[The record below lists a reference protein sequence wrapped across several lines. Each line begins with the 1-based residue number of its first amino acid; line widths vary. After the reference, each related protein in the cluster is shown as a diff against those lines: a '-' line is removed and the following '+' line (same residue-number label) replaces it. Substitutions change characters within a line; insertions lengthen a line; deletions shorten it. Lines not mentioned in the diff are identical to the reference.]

1 MTLYVLTPPL
11 LMLSLKG
18 LNMIR
23 RFLLKILFNGL
34 ALYIVA
40 VLVPGIS
47 FRGNWESYLLA
58 GFIFA
63 VINSLIKP
71 ILKLISFP
79 FLALSLGL
87 FSIVINMAMLWI
99 LAQAIPDLSII
110 GLWAYFWGTIVIS
123 ILNFL
128 TNLFFRTQKT

>member
-1 MTLYVLTPPL
+1 
-11 LMLSLKG
+11 
-18 LNMIR
+18 MIR

-34 ALYIVA
+34 ALYIIA
-40 VLVPGIS
+40 ILVPGIS

-71 ILKLISFP
+71 VLKLISFP
-79 FLALSLGL
+79 FLALSFGL

-99 LAQAIPDLSII
+99 LTQAIPDLSII
-110 GLWAYFWGTIVIS
+110 GLWAYFWGTIIIS

-128 TNLFFRTQKT
+128 INPLFSASGGKKT